1 MGQEAQI
8 VYKTHLTTVLKIGI
22 LKLQVKT
29 RGMKYAEA
37 KAIPYTIPKLLIS
50 RESKSELNF
59 NVQWEETHPLHI
71 IDAYLSENINK
82 LRNQRQHHK
91 QFIILD
97 NEKGSIVDI
106 VEKTLRIW
114 PIDNQNFTIVH
125 LEYQQP
131 GRTPVFSTLDWI
143 KNKVKKGEK
152 ESFERLIEN
161 LQSYLKIAKVATNKG
176 EIFDLRAAYPNRNR
190 AGRSITIL
198 FTDEVIDTLME
209 VHMGTYQVQAVLSKG
224 NKSLILPPK
233 YAFILKIGAQCK
245 RNGRKYR
252 VKRRRIIRKLL
263 ERAFNPD
270 REKMTRL
277 ERK

>member
-1 MGQEAQI
+1 
-8 VYKTHLTTVLKIGI
+8 
-22 LKLQVKT
+22 
-29 RGMKYAEA
+29 MKYAEA

-71 IDAYLSENINK
+71 IDAYLRENINK

-143 KNKVKKGEK
+143 KNKVKKGKK

-190 AGRSITIL
+190 ADRSITIL

-233 YAFILKIGAQCK
+233 YD
-245 RNGRKYR
+245 
-252 VKRRRIIRKLL
+252 
-263 ERAFNPD
+263 E
-270 REKMTRL
+270 
-277 ERK
+277 